1 MTEPQTITID
11 HVHALLQQPSDNA
24 VLGLVEG
31 RVEAIDPDQL
41 ATDDYAGALEVISR
55 RDLAERL
62 GTDPTDEAL
71 AQQAGALTASVQQ
84 LGG

>member
-11 HVHALLQQPSDNA
+11 HVHALLQQPSDDA

-41 ATDDYAGALEVISR
+41 ATDDYRGALEVISR

-62 GTDPTDEAL
+62 GSDPTDEAL
-71 AQQAGALTASVQQ
+71 AEQAGALTASVQQ